1 MYRNLLNTLNN
12 MKIKNKDIAIL
23 INKSDSYVSKRT
35 NGSLIFDENIKKDIF
50 KYLRTKGY
58 KGTLSYL
65 FDYSESQNK
74 KRKETN
80 KTIQRLNEC
89 IKTEKITNEFLASEL
104 NVSTN
109 TISSWR
115 NGKVD
120 KISYE
125 NIVKLAKILDV
136 IPSYLTG
143 ETPYKKAYIY
153 KDYEES
159 ILDERNFN
167 KEFVN
172 LIDAYQR
179 FRGYDTKK
187 IELEQKHKLFLFH
200 DELLSEINNFYDQ
213 NFKSY
218 LNISLYEKRR
228 IDYLKAEI
236 KIRKDKLDMFEKLGV
251 RFLPQNYEQYD
262 QLDNG
267 ILDLAT
273 RNYFNEERNEIEKME
288 LELNQLIQKKT
299 T

>member
-1 MYRNLLNTLNN
+1 MIIANH
-12 MKIKNKDIAIL
+12 KI
-23 INKSDSYVSKRT
+23 
-35 NGSLIFDENIKKDIF
+35 
-50 KYLRTKGY
+50 
-58 KGTLSYL
+58 
-65 FDYSESQNK
+65 K